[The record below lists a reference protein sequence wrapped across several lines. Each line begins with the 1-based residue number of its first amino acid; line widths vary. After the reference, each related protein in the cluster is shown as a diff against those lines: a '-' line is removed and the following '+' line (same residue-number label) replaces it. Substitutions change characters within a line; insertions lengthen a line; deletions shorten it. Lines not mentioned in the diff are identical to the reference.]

1 MRSTLWARFLLITPV
16 LLLLGA
22 MSRDSTS
29 MAIQQAYG
37 QEAVQRYQRLARL
50 VKESQ
55 RVSVMT
61 KLQRV
66 NDFYNQLKFI
76 DDIHLWGKPDYW
88 ASPLEFIGAG
98 GGDCEDF
105 SLAKY
110 YSLRELGI
118 ADKQLRLVYVKALSL
133 NQFHMVLAY
142 YPQPS
147 AMPLL
152 LDNLNPK
159 ILPANQRM
167 DLAPVYSFNASELWL
182 QREHGVSET
191 VGSADRLSRWR
202 EVKQRVE
209 QQKLQ
214 RPKIRLDANPL

>member
-1 MRSTLWARFLLITPV
+1 MRSTLWVRFLLITPV

-76 DDIHLWGKPDYW
+76 DDIHLWGKTDYW

-110 YSLRELGI
+110 YSLRELGV
-118 ADKQLRLVYVKALSL
+118 ADKQLRLVYAKALSL

-209 QQKLQ
+209 QQELQ
-214 RPKIRLDANPL
+214 RPKIRLDATPL

>member
-1 MRSTLWARFLLITPV
+1 
-16 LLLLGA
+16 
-22 MSRDSTS
+22 
-29 MAIQQAYG
+29 
-37 QEAVQRYQRLARL
+37 
-50 VKESQ
+50 
-55 RVSVMT
+55 
-61 KLQRV
+61 
-66 NDFYNQLKFI
+66 
-76 DDIHLWGKPDYW
+76 DYW

-209 QQKLQ
+209 QQELQ
-214 RPKIRLDANPL
+214 RPKIRLDATPL

>member
-1 MRSTLWARFLLITPV
+1 M
-16 LLLLGA
+16 
-22 MSRDSTS
+22 
-29 MAIQQAYG
+29 
-37 QEAVQRYQRLARL
+37 
-50 VKESQ
+50 
-55 RVSVMT
+55 
-61 KLQRV
+61 
-66 NDFYNQLKFI
+66 
-76 DDIHLWGKPDYW
+76 
-88 ASPLEFIGAG
+88 
-98 GGDCEDF
+98 
-105 SLAKY
+105 AKY

>member
-1 MRSTLWARFLLITPV
+1 MRSTLKIRVFLTISV

-22 MSRDSTS
+22 LSRDSTTI
-29 MAIQQAYG
+29 ALQQAYG
-37 QEAVQRYQRLARL
+37 PSAAQRYQGLKRLLRENQKTSPAI
-50 VKESQ
+50 
-55 RVSVMT
+55 

-66 NDFYNQLKFI
+66 NDFYNHLLFI
-76 DDIHLWGKPDYW
+76 DDQRLWGKSDYW

-118 ADKQLRLVYVKALSL
+118 PDKQLRLVYVKALSL

-142 YPQPS
+142 YPQPE

-159 ILPANQRM
+159 ILPANQRG

-209 QQKLQ
+209 QQQLQ